1 MTIYLLIGLVAL
13 YLIYSNI
20 SKNKDENSE
29 NETPPIF
36 DRKGSRSLFETIIND
51 IFDDKK
57 EEKHF
62 NFQLKNQNKVQN
74 KVKKDDVKNNEVK
87 DIKIDEKKE
96 IKQDITDEFDLRK
109 AIIYSEILNNPYIKK

>member
-20 SKNKDENSE
+20 SKNKGENSE
-29 NETPPIF
+29 NKTPPIF

-57 EEKHF
+57 EEKHS
-62 NFQLKNQNKVQN
+62 NFQLKNQIKVQN
-74 KVKKDDVKNNEVK
+74 KVKNDDVKNTEVK
-87 DIKIDEKKE
+87 DLKIDEKKE
-96 IKQDITDEFDLRK
+96 IKLDITDEFDLRK